1 MKLKK
6 ETGVYFDVPN
16 DEYHADRT
24 MVSNSW
30 LKRVNQ
36 SPFHLWQYLNEPY
49 ERTDALIIGSA
60 VDCLIFEPEKFDSQF
75 VQGINESKST
85 IKGKEAWAAFYESV
99 GTRDILTVHT
109 SVNYWDQVH
118 QTAEAARSNPL
129 MKDLLEHGMSQVVFV
144 AQDEVTG
151 LWCKAKADWWISS
164 ENRLV
169 DLKTA
174 VSASPY
180 KFSKAIA
187 DFRYHVQDAF
197 YATIVQKAAQVTE
210 LPDFIFAVMEKPAG
224 DRAPDSRLMAFYQLT
239 PEERLAGIS
248 SFESDLAAIAFAID
262 NNEWAGYAD
271 RVIPIERPRY
281 AQSQDE

>member
-1 MKLKK
+1 MKLKA

-109 SVNYWDQVH
+109 SVNYWDQVQ
-118 QTAEAARSNPL
+118 QTAAAVRANPYMRDIL
-129 MKDLLEHGMSQVVFV
+129 KSGMSQVVFV

-151 LWCKAKADWWISS
+151 LWCKAKTDWWSASANLI
-164 ENRLV
+164 V

-180 KFSKAIA
+180 KFAKAIA
-187 DFRYHVQDAF
+187 DFRYHVQDAL
-197 YATIVQKAAQVTE
+197 YSTIVQKATGNDKM
-210 LPDFIFAVMEKPAG
+210 PDFVFAVMEKPTG
-224 DRAPDSRLMAFYQLT
+224 NQAPDPRMMAFYQLI

-248 SFESDLAAIAFAID
+248 SMESDLAAIAFAKD

-271 RVIPIERPRY
+271 TVIPIERPRY
-281 AQSQDE
+281 AQNADE